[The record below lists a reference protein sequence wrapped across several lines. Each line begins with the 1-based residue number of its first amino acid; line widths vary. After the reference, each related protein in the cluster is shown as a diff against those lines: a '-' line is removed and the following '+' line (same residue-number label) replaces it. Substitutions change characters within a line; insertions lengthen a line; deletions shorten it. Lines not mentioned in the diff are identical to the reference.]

1 MVNSYTELSSHY
13 DQIMTSGYYDY
24 GAYARTLRALL
35 PDRPRLLELG
45 TGTGLVVERIL
56 ELADADPEGPPAPDI
71 TGIDHTESMLA
82 QARTRVGERARFVQ
96 QDILHM
102 DLPSA
107 FDAAFSVGGIWYHTP
122 DPGDADEGAFLLCSH
137 LLDDEDNIKALRNVH
152 ASLKPGGVLVLAEQA
167 AHRDHERDLPGGLVY
182 AQTIQRADGPAG
194 EDRFDKDYYVRRP
207 DGHVVAHQRSTYRAY
222 AREQGIALL
231 KECGFQAECV
241 SDDGLFR
248 LYARL

>member
-45 TGTGLVVERIL
+45 TGTGLVVEKIL

-82 QARTRVGERARFVQ
+82 RARARVGERARFVR
-96 QDILHM
+96 QDVLHM

-122 DPGDADEGAFLLCSH
+122 DPDSGDADAFLLCSH
-137 LLDDEDNIKALRNVH
+137 FPDDEDNIAALRNVH
-152 ASLKPGGVLVLAEQA
+152 ASLRPGGLLVVAEQA
-167 AHRDHERDLPGGLVY
+167 AHRDYERDLPDGLVY
-182 AQTIQRADGPAG
+182 AQTIRRAEGPAG
-194 EDRFDKDYYVRRP
+194 EDRYDKDYYVRRP
-207 DGHVVAHQRSTYRAY
+207 DGDVVAHQRSTYRTY
-222 AREQGIALL
+222 PQEQGLALL
-231 KECGFQAECV
+231 KECGFQAEFV
-241 SDDGLFR
+241 SDDGLFH
-248 LYARL
+248 LYARR